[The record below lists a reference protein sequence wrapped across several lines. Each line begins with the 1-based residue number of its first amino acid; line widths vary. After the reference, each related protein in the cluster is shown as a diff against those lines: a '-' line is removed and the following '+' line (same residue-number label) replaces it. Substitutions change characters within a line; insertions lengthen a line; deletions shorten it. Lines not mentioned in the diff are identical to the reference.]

1 MKWDGRIINERE
13 LAPYL
18 KSRDG
23 GLAARVAALI
33 EHQKNSWPLLR
44 EGYAA
49 FAEIET
55 KSIEAN
61 GSRAIIQHNPRRIA
75 STAARVDKA
84 SVEARRCFLCAASLL
99 PEEKGIAY
107 DEGLVILCNPFP
119 ILDKHLSIV
128 HREHIAQKIEGNV
141 EALLMMARD
150 LGSDFFV
157 LYNGPE
163 CGASAPDHL
172 HFQAAS
178 RNLPI
183 EDELR
188 RMESESKRENDNKVE
203 LFALSGFNRS
213 AIIFRGSDSGRL
225 ARSIYRAVSELSLMT
240 GKAEPMINII
250 CAHEEGEWTV
260 YLFPRARHRPA
271 CYFAEGEQRLT
282 VSPGAIDMAGL
293 VVVPD
298 RDDFA
303 KVDAERVGQIF
314 SEVSMDYET
323 ALKVVEKIGPRARA
337 EGIK

>member
-1 MKWDGRIINERE
+1 VNWDGRIINEQE
-13 LAPYL
+13 LAPHL
-18 KSRDG
+18 KSPDV
-23 GLAARVAALI
+23 GLAARVAALV
-33 EHQKNSWPLLR
+33 EHQKNSWPLMR

-49 FAEIET
+49 FAEIEVRRVET
-55 KSIEAN
+55 S
-61 GSRAIIQHNPRRIA
+61 GSQAIIQHNPRRIA

-84 SVEARRCFLCAASLL
+84 SVEARRCFLCAANLP
-99 PEEKGIAY
+99 PEEKGLAY
-107 DEGLVILCNPFP
+107 DDNFVVLCNPFP

-128 HREHIAQKIEGNV
+128 HREHIPQEIEGNV
-141 EALLMMARD
+141 EAMLTLARD
-150 LGSDFFV
+150 LGSNFFV

-188 RMESESKRENDNKVE
+188 RMDSESDRAEVNEVE
-203 LFALSGFNRS
+203 VFALSGFNRS
-213 AIIFRGSDSGRL
+213 AIIFRGVDSERL
-225 ARSIYRAVSELSLMT
+225 ARSIYQAVSELSLMT

-250 CAHEEGEWTV
+250 CVYEEGEWTV

-271 CYFAEGEQRLT
+271 CFFAEGEGRLT

-293 VVVPD
+293 VVVPH

-303 KVDAERVGQIF
+303 KMDATRVGQIF
-314 SEVSMDYET
+314 SEVSTDYET
-323 ALKVVEKIGPRARA
+323 VQKVVEKIGAGE
-337 EGIK
+337 EGIE